1 MKTSGV
7 SELESMLRRGTH
19 VQQAQ
24 LQMARRAFAAYDV
37 DGDGAVT
44 RSDLKTVF
52 TKLGK
57 PSDGEAL
64 DRWIAK
70 HDADRDGTVSLS
82 DFLNALAPMFALSVS
97 KKKAAKE
104 AADFGVAA
112 AVGTLRV
119 SSTARRDRRSSRSS
133 ARRRTCAP
141 F

>member
-1 MKTSGV
+1 
-7 SELESMLRRGTH
+7 MLRRGTH

-82 DFLNALAPMFALSVS
+82 DFLNALAPIFGDGFTLSDLRRLFDRVD
-97 KKKAAKE
+97 KDRTGFLTPAM
-104 AADFGVAA
+104 VAA
-112 AVGTLRV
+112 A
-119 SSTARRDRRSSRSS
+119 
-133 ARRRTCAP
+133 
-141 F
+141 